1 MASEISVGVLL
12 MGKGIDLMGMR
23 ICHLATIASCDIQNV
38 CYSNKKIC
46 SATHSKHTGSRNWN
60 KLSK

>member
-12 MGKGIDLMGMR
+12 MGMGMR